1 MSSESEDDD
10 KSKPPKTRGE
20 VSAQEQQRIAEE
32 TKNNLFILTV
42 VFVSDLSLKNQL
54 GKQVTIMSGRFNME
68 NSINKWMYDDDQMNC
83 LGYI

>member
-1 MSSESEDDD
+1 MINQDLQRTEEKYTHKNNKELQKKQ
-10 KSKPPKTRGE
+10 KS
-20 VSAQEQQRIAEE
+20 
-32 TKNNLFILTV
+32 NLFILTV

>member
-1 MSSESEDDD
+1 MMISQNLQRPEEKYLHKNNKELQKKQ
-10 KSKPPKTRGE
+10 KS
-20 VSAQEQQRIAEE
+20 
-32 TKNNLFILTV
+32 NLFILTV
-42 VFVSDLSLKNQL
+42 VFVSGLSLKNQL

>member
-32 TKNNLFILTV
+32 TK
-42 VFVSDLSLKNQL
+42 K
-54 GKQVTIMSGRFNME
+54 
-68 NSINKWMYDDDQMNC
+68 
-83 LGYI
+83 